1 MQIKHDVKGQL
12 AKLLATED
20 LIVEHRS
27 VETASFNVAS
37 RVLTLPTWDKAG
49 EEVYDLLVCHEVG
62 HALYTP
68 DQEWW
73 IDNEISHSI
82 VNIVEDARIE
92 KLMKRRYAGL
102 SKTFFRG
109 YSDLS
114 EDDFFQLDG
123 KDLSKFNLADRINLY
138 YKVGNFVDIPFFS
151 NEETF
156 LMNRTGLTETF
167 EEVLEVA
174 KLIFEYCKAEAEK
187 KKQEAEEQKV
197 DTESEGS
204 LQNNTTSGQSNST
217 EPSIEEDGNGGE
229 DGEEQEMQ
237 VAQSGSDGS
246 NTSANIQG
254 GYEGGDLE
262 ATTDEIFTDSLK
274 ELSNPTSGE
283 SFYIEMPK
291 LDLDKFIVN
300 NQELH
305 KNMMSEWDEDQV
317 NVREDYIARNPDY
330 KNEEKK
336 VNLGFIESR
345 YNPFDLYGRVDR
357 EFVQF
362 KKDAQKEVNYLV
374 KEFEMKKS
382 ASAYARATTSRTG
395 ILDTSKLHTYK
406 FNEDL
411 FKKVSILP
419 DGKNHGLVF
428 MLDWSGSMSGV
439 MLDTIKQLFNLI
451 WFCKKVNIPF
461 EVYAFTNSYPTSLL
475 RDRDE
480 VEQLNNQLHIDSSF
494 SLLNM
499 LTSKLRA
506 RDLNIQMRNVFR
518 LATLFTDRT
527 HYYKCPLGLSLS
539 GTPLNEAIVALH
551 QILPKFRKEN
561 GVEKVQCVVLTD
573 GESQSIRC
581 NREVIRDWDTE
592 PYMGTAYL
600 SDNCYFR
607 NRKTGRVFAL
617 KDMGYYG
624 EMTDTLLEDIRD
636 TFPHTNF
643 IGIRLLPNGWASSFI
658 QKYTEN
664 EEYEKSMIHWRKNKT
679 ISLKGSGYHVYF
691 GLSSTAIGNDTDFEV
706 QEDATKAQIK
716 KAFTKS
722 LRNKKMN
729 KKILSEFIELVA

>member
-187 KKQEAEEQKV
+187 KKEEDMKV
-197 DTESEGS
+197 DAESTDTP
-204 LQNNTTSGQSNST
+204 NDNTTQGQSGDDAPVD
-217 EPSIEEDGNGGE
+217 EVD
-229 DGEEQEMQ
+229 DKGEEGEEEMQ
-237 VAQSGSDGS
+237 VVDKESGKND
-246 NTSANIQG
+246 IQG

-283 SFYIEMPK
+283 SYYIESPK

-300 NQELH
+300 NHKLH
-305 KNMMSEWDEDQV
+305 EDMMLEWDEDQK
-317 NVREDYIARNPDY
+317 NVMQDYIERNPNY
-330 KNEEKK
+330 KNEEKTID
-336 VNLGFIESR
+336 LGFTQSH

-357 EFVQF
+357 EFAQF

-395 ILDTSKLHTYK
+395 ILDTSKLHTFK

-411 FKKVSILP
+411 FKKVSVIP
-419 DGKNHGLVF
+419 DGKNHGLIF
-428 MLDWSGSMSGV
+428 MLDWSGSMSSV

-461 EVYAFTNSYPTSLL
+461 EVYAFTNSYPKL
-475 RDRDE
+475 DRDE
-480 VEQLNNQLHIDSSF
+480 IEQLNNQLHVDSTF

-499 LTSKLRA
+499 LTSKVRA
-506 RDLNIQMRNVFR
+506 KDLNIQMRNVFR

-527 HYYKCPLGLSLS
+527 HYYKCPLGLGLS
-539 GTPLNEAIVALH
+539 GTPLNEAIIALH
-551 QILPKFRKEN
+551 EILPKFRKEN

-581 NREVIRDWDTE
+581 NREVIRDWDSA

-617 KDMGYYG
+617 KNMGYYG
-624 EMTDTLLEDIRD
+624 DVTDILLEDIRD

>member
-68 DQEWW
+68 DEEWW

-187 KKQEAEEQKV
+187 KKEEDMKADAESS
-197 DTESEGS
+197 DTP
-204 LQNNTTSGQSNST
+204 NDNTTQGQSGDDAPVDNV
-217 EPSIEEDGNGGE
+217 D
-229 DGEEQEMQ
+229 DKGEEGEAEMQ
-237 VAQSGSDGS
+237 VVDKESGKND
-246 NTSANIQG
+246 IQG

-283 SFYIEMPK
+283 SFYIENPK
-291 LDLDKFIVN
+291 LDLNKFIVN

-305 KNMMSEWDEDQV
+305 KNMMLEWDEDQV
-317 NVREDYIARNPDY
+317 NVREDYIARNPNY

-336 VNLGFIESR
+336 VDLGFIQSR
-345 YNPFDLYGRVDR
+345 YNPFDLYERVDR

-395 ILDTSKLHTYK
+395 ILDTSKLHTFK

-411 FKKVSILP
+411 FKKVSIIP

-428 MLDWSGSMSGV
+428 MLDWSGSMSPV

-475 RDRDE
+475 PDRNE
-480 VEQLNNQLHIDSSF
+480 IEQLNNQLHVDSTF

-499 LTSKLRA
+499 LTSKVRA
-506 RDLNIQMRNVFR
+506 KDLNIQMRNVFR

-527 HYYKCPLGLSLS
+527 HYYKCPLGLGLS
-539 GTPLNEAIVALH
+539 GTPLNEAIIALH
-551 QILPKFRKEN
+551 EILPKFRKEN

-581 NREVIRDWDTE
+581 NREVIRDWDSA

-617 KDMGYYG
+617 KNMGYYG
-624 EMTDTLLEDIRD
+624 DVTDILLEDICD

-643 IGIRLLPNGWASSFI
+643 IGIRLLPNSWASSFI
-658 QKYTEN
+658 QKYAQDGA
-664 EEYEKSMIHWRKNKT
+664 YERELNYWRKNKT

-691 GLSSTAIGNDTDFEV
+691 GISSTAIGNDTDFEV